1 MSNTATFTLDAVRSA
16 PGSAHATS
24 DSALRAPQHVAATAD
39 RARGRSEGT
48 EATAILVH
56 CTTLRKGETFA
67 AADEG
72 RLELDLPRSWGGSI
86 LANRDRQATAAHAER
101 EATRRRASLSPSAFD
116 TALPEEEDELGAEF
130 RARDRMSSPLDE

>member
-1 MSNTATFTLDAVRSA
+1 MSNTATFTLEAVRSA

-67 AADEG
+67 AADEDG
-72 RLELDLPRSWGGSI
+72 LDRDPRSWGGSI
-86 LANRDRQATAAHAER
+86 LARRDRQATAAHAER

-116 TALPEEEDELGAEF
+116 TALPEEEEEDEGEAF